1 MKRMERHMVRGP
13 LYKHFD
19 LERKN
24 AKQAEAR
31 LSQRLQRLE
40 DIRLYHMKLLTREQR
55 QLQKDLQ
62 RLQQDIM
69 KKKFSSYFGNGNQ
82 KRPEDV
88 LMFTP
93 QGRQKQRVPR
103 ANQIRALGTSM
114 TPKICKPKSQMPPSH
129 HSGLKDPIRSQE
141 PPPSQNDRDAFFTEE
156 KPQAQEKDSLSPPKS
171 RDSNKG
177 ISVLC
182 QDQEVST
189 NTIEQGPGSSPAGDS
204 RMSHADETRSL
215 DVNLKPGG
223 NAEKQTPPN
232 LMECVGSFEGEVTK
246 PAFLELFARAKN
258 AHYLRHRVPPE
269 SERLL
274 SVGEIFGHGESSS
287 SRGGRDYE
295 NSVPSKFLPL

>member
-62 RLQQDIM
+62 RLQQADIM

-129 HSGLKDPIRSQE
+129 HSGLKDPTRSQE

-156 KPQAQEKDSLSPPKS
+156 KPQAQEKDSLNPPKS

-215 DVNLKPGG
+215 DVNLKPDVLGRDDLFSISIKE
-223 NAEKQTPPN
+223 AFTLLPEPIQWREKIHFLPGDRN
-232 LMECVGSFEGEVTK
+232 IWKLSEVGTQSS
-246 PAFLELFARAKN
+246 L
-258 AHYLRHRVPPE
+258 RVPRIW
-269 SERLL
+269 RLL
-274 SVGEIFGHGESSS
+274 
-287 SRGGRDYE
+287 
-295 NSVPSKFLPL
+295 

>member
-215 DVNLKPGG
+215 DVNLKPDV
-223 NAEKQTPPN
+223 
-232 LMECVGSFEGEVTK
+232 L
-246 PAFLELFARAKN
+246 
-258 AHYLRHRVPPE
+258 
-269 SERLL
+269 
-274 SVGEIFGHGESSS
+274 
-287 SRGGRDYE
+287 GRDDLFSISIKE
-295 NSVPSKFLPL
+295 AFTLLPEPIQWREKSIFHLEIETSGNSQRWGLSPHSGSQGSGGYCRAP